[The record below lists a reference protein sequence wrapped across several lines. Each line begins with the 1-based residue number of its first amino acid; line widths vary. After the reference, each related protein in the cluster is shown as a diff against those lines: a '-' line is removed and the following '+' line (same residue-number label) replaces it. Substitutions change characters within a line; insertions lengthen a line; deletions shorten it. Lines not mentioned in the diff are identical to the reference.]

1 MYVLLYLHI
10 LTMFTAVALAGGTSI
25 FMLIASGRRDR
36 ALVAALTALPLD
48 RVIPPLYITGGLFGL
63 LTAVSF
69 GYDLLA
75 PWLVIAYLLFA
86 ALMALGILYSGPLL
100 VRVRAAASDEGFD
113 LQAFTAIMARGR
125 LDSVVS
131 LTGIALII
139 ADMVFKPFS

>member
-10 LTMFTAVALAGGTSI
+10 LTMFTAVTLAGGTSI
-25 FMLIASGRRDR
+25 FMLIADWRADR
-36 ALVAALTALPLD
+36 ALAAALTGLPLD
-48 RVIPPLYITGGLFGL
+48 RIIPPFYLIGGLFGL

-69 GYDLLA
+69 GYGLLA
-75 PWLVIAYLLFA
+75 PWLLIAYALFA

-100 VRVRAAASDEGFD
+100 NRVRAAATDESVD
-113 LQAFTAIMARGR
+113 LGAFAGVMRLGR
-125 LDSVVS
+125 VDSVIS